1 MRHPQV
7 HTYRPYFAGVFLVC
21 LFAGGCGNNTGTET
35 SNDTGVHA
43 TADPVVGFAS
53 SNPFVL
59 PGCYEM
65 THKGDT
71 ATLQLSVQDSVV
83 RGRLVYRWYQ
93 KDANTGTIKGV
104 LRDSL
109 ILADYTF
116 ASEGLTSVRELI
128 LKIQDTVLV
137 EAFGDLQTKGNKIVF
152 ANPAQ
157 VQYMADNPFVKVA
170 CDSLPNP

>member
-1 MRHPQV
+1 MSNTQL
-7 HTYRPYFAGVFLVC
+7 HTSHISFVGILLVC
-21 LFAGGCGNNTGTET
+21 LLAAGCGNNPNADATD
-35 SNDTGVHA
+35 NTGVHA
-43 TADPVVGFAS
+43 TADPVVGFAQS
-53 SNPFVL
+53 DPFVL

-71 ATLQLSVQDSVV
+71 ATLQLEVEDSLVT
-83 RGRLVYRWYQ
+83 GRLAYRWYQ

-116 ASEGLTSVRELI
+116 ESEGLTSVRELI
-128 LKIQDTVLV
+128 LKIEDTVLV
-137 EAFGDLQTKGNKIVF
+137 EAFGDLQTKGNKVVF
-152 ANPAQ
+152 ANPAA
-157 VQYMADNPFVKVA
+157 VQYMTDNPFVKVA